1 MHLPFS
7 SIDYS
12 VWHAVVK
19 SESHPVSIVG
29 VVVVDIAIVVPI
41 AEVRPAVGIRR
52 THPLVVAVADTG

>member
-7 SIDYS
+7 PIDYS

-19 SESHPVSIVG
+19 SESHPVSVVG

-41 AEVRPAVGIRR
+41 AEVRPVVGIRR
-52 THPLVVAVADTG
+52 TQPLVVAVADTG